1 MIKFRQKSYSNDN
14 VVGGALNGVK
24 YGAGVGTV
32 LAGILKATKNDQKI
46 SPILVVGGSMLAG
59 AALGALAGKIK
70 DNKLQNARSTAGV
83 RLFDAVLDNL
93 RKTGFKEGQ
102 DFTQDPRMANIM
114 KTKVCIVVSRNSS
127 GLKLLINTVDDPE
140 LKDITKRIHGSLG
153 RNTVSSEKV
162 NNKFNELT
170 ITTMS
175 SNGGDATFVTRII
188 ETFIRNGYPVYIVEV
203 G

>member
-1 MIKFRQKSYSNDN
+1 MIKFRQKAYSDN
-14 VVGGALNGVK
+14 VISGALDGVK

-32 LAGILKATKNDQKI
+32 LAGILKATKSDKKI
-46 SPILVVGGSMLAG
+46 SPFLVVGGSMLAG

-70 DNKLQNARSTAGV
+70 DNNVQKSRVDAGV
-83 RLFDAVLDNL
+83 RLFDTVLDNL
-93 RKTGFKEGQ
+93 RKIGFKEGH

-127 GLKLLINTVDDPE
+127 GLKMLINTVDDPE
-140 LKDITKRIHGSLG
+140 LKNVTKKIHSSLG
-153 RNTVSSEKV
+153 RNTVSTERV

-188 ETFIRNGYPVYIVEV
+188 EMFIRNGYPVYIVEV

>member
-1 MIKFRQKSYSNDN
+1 MIKFRQKAYSDN

-59 AALGALAGKIK
+59 AALGAIAGKIK
-70 DNKLQNARSTAGV
+70 DNKLHEARTTAGV
-83 RLFDAVLDNL
+83 RLFDSVLENL
-93 RKTGFKEGQ
+93 RKIGFKEGQ
-102 DFTQDPRMANIM
+102 DFTQDPRMANVM

-140 LKDITKRIHGSLG
+140 LKDVTKRIHGSLG
-153 RNTVSSEKV
+153 RNTVSSEKI
-162 NNKFNELT
+162 NNRYNELT

-188 ETFIRNGYPVYIVEV
+188 ETFIKSGYPVYIVEV

>member
-1 MIKFRQKSYSNDN
+1 MIKFRQKAYSDN

-24 YGAGVGTV
+24 YGAGVGTL
-32 LAGILKATKNDQKI
+32 LASILKATKNDQKI

-59 AALGALAGKIK
+59 AALGALAGKVK
-70 DNKLQNARSTAGV
+70 DNKLQESRSTAGI
-83 RLFDAVLDNL
+83 RLFEAVLDNL
-93 RKTGFKEGQ
+93 RKIGFKEGH

-114 KTKVCIVVSRNSS
+114 KTKVCIVVSRNST
-127 GLKLLINTVDDPE
+127 GLKLLINTVDDQE
-140 LKDITKRIHGSLG
+140 LKEVTKRIHSSLG
-153 RNTVSSEKV
+153 RNTVSTERV
-162 NNKFNELT
+162 NNRYNELT

-175 SNGGDATFVTRII
+175 SNSGDATFVTRII

>member
-1 MIKFRQKSYSNDN
+1 MIKFRQKAYSDN
-14 VVGGALNGVK
+14 VISGALDGVK

-32 LAGILKATKNDQKI
+32 LAGILKVTKSDKKI
-46 SPILVVGGSMLAG
+46 SPYLVVGGSILAG
-59 AALGALAGKIK
+59 AALGALAGKVK
-70 DNKLQNARSTAGV
+70 DNNIQKSRVDAGV
-83 RLFDAVLDNL
+83 RLFDSVLDNL
-93 RKTGFKEGQ
+93 RKIGFKEGQ

-114 KTKVCIVVSRNSS
+114 KTKVCIVVSRNSG

-140 LKDITKRIHGSLG
+140 LKGITKKIHSSLG
-153 RNTVSSEKV
+153 RNTVSTERV

-188 ETFIRNGYPVYIVEV
+188 EMFIRNGYPVYIVEV

>member
-1 MIKFRQKSYSNDN
+1 MIKFRQKAYSDN

-59 AALGALAGKIK
+59 AALGALAGKVK
-70 DNKLQNARSTAGV
+70 DDKLQKARTTAGV
-83 RLFDAVLDNL
+83 RLFDSVLDNL
-93 RKTGFKEGQ
+93 RKIGFKEGQ
-102 DFTQDPRMANIM
+102 DFTQDPRMANVI

-127 GLKLLINTVDDPE
+127 GLKLLINTVDDPD
-140 LKDITKRIHGSLG
+140 LKEITKRIHGSLG
-153 RNTVSSEKV
+153 RNTVSSEKI
-162 NNKFNELT
+162 NNKYNELT

>member
-1 MIKFRQKSYSNDN
+1 MIKFRQKTYSSDN
-14 VVGGALNGVK
+14 VISGALDGVK

-32 LAGILKATKNDQKI
+32 LAGILKTTKADKKI
-46 SPILVVGGSMLAG
+46 SPYLVVGGSILAG
-59 AALGALAGKIK
+59 AALGALAGKVK
-70 DNKLQNARSTAGV
+70 DNDIKKSRVTAGV

-93 RKTGFKEGQ
+93 RKIGFKEGQ
-102 DFTQDPRMANIM
+102 DFTQDPRMANMM

-127 GLKLLINTVDDPE
+127 GLKMLINTVDDPE
-140 LKDITKRIHGSLG
+140 LKGITKRIHGSLG
-153 RNTVSSEKV
+153 RNTMSTERV

-175 SNGGDATFVTRII
+175 SNGGDATFVTRVI
-188 ETFIRNGYPVYIVEV
+188 EMFIRNGYPVYIVEV

>member
-1 MIKFRQKSYSNDN
+1 MIKFRQKAYSDN

-32 LAGILKATKNDQKI
+32 LASILKATKNDQKI

-59 AALGALAGKIK
+59 AALGALAGKVK
-70 DNKLQNARSTAGV
+70 DDNLQKARTTAGV
-83 RLFDAVLDNL
+83 RLFDSVLDNL
-93 RKTGFKEGQ
+93 RKIGFKEGQ
-102 DFTQDPRMANIM
+102 DFTQDPRMANII

-140 LKDITKRIHGSLG
+140 LKDVTKKIHGSLG
-153 RNTVSSEKV
+153 RNTVSSEKI
-162 NNKFNELT
+162 NNRYNELT

>member
-1 MIKFRQKSYSNDN
+1 MIKFRQKAYSDN

-59 AALGALAGKIK
+59 AALGALAGKVK
-70 DNKLQNARSTAGV
+70 DDNLQKARTTAGV
-83 RLFDAVLDNL
+83 RLFDSVLDNL
-93 RKTGFKEGQ
+93 RKIGFKEGQ
-102 DFTQDPRMANIM
+102 DFTQDPRMANII

-140 LKDITKRIHGSLG
+140 LKDVTKKIHGSLG
-153 RNTVSSEKV
+153 RNTVSSEKI
-162 NNKFNELT
+162 NNRYNELT

>member
-1 MIKFRQKSYSNDN
+1 MIKFRQKAYSDN

-59 AALGALAGKIK
+59 AALGALAGKVK
-70 DNKLQNARSTAGV
+70 DDKLQKARTTAGV
-83 RLFDAVLDNL
+83 RLFDLVLDNL
-93 RKTGFKEGQ
+93 RKIGFKEGQ
-102 DFTQDPRMANIM
+102 DFTQDPRMANVI

-127 GLKLLINTVDDPE
+127 GLKLLINTVDDPD
-140 LKDITKRIHGSLG
+140 LKEITKRIHGSLG
-153 RNTVSSEKV
+153 RNTVSSEKI
-162 NNKFNELT
+162 NNKYNELT

>member
-1 MIKFRQKSYSNDN
+1 MIKFRQKAYSDN

-59 AALGALAGKIK
+59 AALGALAGKVK
-70 DNKLQNARSTAGV
+70 DDKLQKARTTAGV
-83 RLFDAVLDNL
+83 RLFDLVLDNL
-93 RKTGFKEGQ
+93 RKIGFKEGQ
-102 DFTQDPRMANIM
+102 DFTQDPRMANVI
-114 KTKVCIVVSRNSS
+114 KTKVCIGVSRNSS
-127 GLKLLINTVDDPE
+127 GLKLLINTVDDPD
-140 LKDITKRIHGSLG
+140 LKEITKRIHGSLG
-153 RNTVSSEKV
+153 RNTVSSEKI
-162 NNKFNELT
+162 NNKYNELT

>member
-1 MIKFRQKSYSNDN
+1 MIKFRQKAYSDN

-59 AALGALAGKIK
+59 AALGAIAGKIK
-70 DNKLQNARSTAGV
+70 DNKLQEARTTAGV
-83 RLFDAVLDNL
+83 RLFDSVLENL
-93 RKTGFKEGQ
+93 RKIGFKEGQ
-102 DFTQDPRMANIM
+102 DFTQDPRMANVM

-140 LKDITKRIHGSLG
+140 LKDVTKRIHGSLG
-153 RNTVSSEKV
+153 RNTVSSEKI
-162 NNKFNELT
+162 NNRYNELT

-188 ETFIRNGYPVYIVEV
+188 ETFIRGGYPVYIVEV